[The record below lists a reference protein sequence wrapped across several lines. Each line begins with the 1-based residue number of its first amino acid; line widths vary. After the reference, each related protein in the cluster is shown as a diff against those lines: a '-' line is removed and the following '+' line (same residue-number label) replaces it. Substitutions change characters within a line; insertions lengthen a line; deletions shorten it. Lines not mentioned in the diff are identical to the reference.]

1 LPQLWSG
8 KDSIMATKKQR
19 RTDEVKHKKT
29 KKKRRFLLLFIIILV
44 SIIFLV
50 IFFITLFDYIY
61 PPATGKYTGAKKRE
75 KQEVTLYFSDANERF
90 LVPEKRFIPREKAPE
105 AQAQEMVKALLA
117 GSKTGLVNTFPEKA
131 ELQDVTMEGEDTLL
145 VNFRES
151 LPAHHPGGSAAEMAT
166 LYSLTNTLTANIPLI
181 KKVKILIAGK
191 ERDSIKGHIGLKNP
205 FTLNQELI
213 APAPPPKEG

>member
-1 LPQLWSG
+1 
-8 KDSIMATKKQR
+8 MATKKQR

-44 SIIFLV
+44 SIVFLV

-191 ERDSIKGHIGLKNP
+191 ERDSLKGHIGLKNP

-213 APAPPPKEG
+213 APAAPPKEG

>member
-44 SIIFLV
+44 SIIFLA